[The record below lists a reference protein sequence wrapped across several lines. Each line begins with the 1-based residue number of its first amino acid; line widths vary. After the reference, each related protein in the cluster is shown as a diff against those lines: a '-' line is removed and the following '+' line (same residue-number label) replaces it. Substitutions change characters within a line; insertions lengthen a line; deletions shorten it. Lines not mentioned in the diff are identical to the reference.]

1 MDYQEEQAQELEILN
16 SIYDEEE
23 FERNSLCNVPFNPQN
38 YPLQNTEYESYPIPT
53 NQILVHPLL
62 YPF

>member
-23 FERNSLCNVPFNPQN
+23 FEGKPPIRPPFNPQN

-53 NQILVHPLL
+53 NQILVYPLL
-62 YPF
+62 